1 MKILLCSHVHL
12 YTFFFFYKKSP
23 ESFSLIYKEPLFV
36 TFPISLNSNKQVEL
50 KRELSSP
57 ILILSFIT
65 SCRCSL
71 TVTVL
76 SMGGKIKKK
85 KKKSIYKVLRDVV
98 KNVKDKK

>member
-1 MKILLCSHVHL
+1 M
-12 YTFFFFYKKSP
+12 
-23 ESFSLIYKEPLFV
+23 

-71 TVTVL
+71 TVTIL

-85 KKKSIYKVLRDVV
+85 KKIIFSHGDVQKVPRDVV
-98 KNVKDKK
+98 KNVKDEK

>member
-1 MKILLCSHVHL
+1 MFICTL
-12 YTFFFFYKKSP
+12 FFFYKKSP